1 MQINISDEMRELLAG
16 AVLYRLVALKRG
28 NTDQEAIAA
37 HQAAWDFFCEL
48 DSPEEEFCDC
58 VFTGDVADASQCA
71 LHKSPN
77 RRDNSEFV
85 AMDSSADIFAPECP
99 DSPDGKHHAALIGSH
114 EDSLYLPA
122 EPCHYCGEEPED
134 CANASF

>member
-1 MQINISDEMRELLAG
+1 MQINISDDMRELLAG

-28 NTDQEAIAA
+28 NPDREAIAA

-48 DSPEEEFCDC
+48 DSPEEVFCDC
-58 VFTGDVADASQCA
+58 VFTDDVADASQCA

-85 AMDSSADIFAPECP
+85 AMDSSADIFALECP
-99 DSPDGKHHAALIGSH
+99 DSPDGKHHAAPIGTEEQYIPRH
-114 EDSLYLPA
+114 AVE
-122 EPCHYCGEEPED
+122 CHYCGEKPEA